1 MTQLPKQADLESTDM
16 FVPVQETT
24 PSSPKPA
31 LITNKKKML
40 GISAATVLLGGA
52 VGLAI
57 ANNVGE
63 GEETL
68 PSGTAN
74 LPSPTEIETGRLPQD
89 IDVAGKVTD
98 DMSFEQAFKAA
109 RDEVGEVGVFNWHGL
124 WYNTFEKEEWSE
136 LSLEQR
142 QEFVEAVT
150 GEKLPV
156 KLYSPQQTTHDTT
169 SKIQE
174 QQLEPT
180 IIEGYLNGQR
190 VMGLDFNQDGVI
202 DTLVMDGQDGST
214 YRVVDATGD
223 DGLDTVYRYDSLN
236 GDLTGVVGLGQPF
249 VLSNDDFSQQLENSM
264 SQEVI
269 DSILEPETTVASPIL
284 MADLPTEAPEED
296 PDEYVASSS
305 EPDDT
310 YINNGDVHDMED

>member
-1 MTQLPKQADLESTDM
+1 
-16 FVPVQETT
+16 
-24 PSSPKPA
+24 
-31 LITNKKKML
+31 
-40 GISAATVLLGGA
+40 
-52 VGLAI
+52 
-57 ANNVGE
+57 
-63 GEETL
+63 
-68 PSGTAN
+68 
-74 LPSPTEIETGRLPQD
+74 
-89 IDVAGKVTD
+89 
-98 DMSFEQAFKAA
+98 MSFEEAFKAA

-124 WYNTFEKEEWSE
+124 WYNTFEKEEWSG

-156 KLYSPQQTTHDTT
+156 KPYSSHQVTADSDQKSPEPQPQP
-169 SKIQE
+169 
-174 QQLEPT
+174 EPT
-180 IIEGYLNGQR
+180 IIEGHLNGQR

-214 YRVVDATGD
+214 YRVVDAAGD

-236 GDLTGVVGLGQPF
+236 GELTGVAGLDQPF

-269 DSILEPETTVASPIL
+269 DSILEPETPVASPAL

-296 PDEYVASSS
+296 PDEYIASSD

-310 YINNGDVHDMED
+310 YVNDGDVHDMEQ